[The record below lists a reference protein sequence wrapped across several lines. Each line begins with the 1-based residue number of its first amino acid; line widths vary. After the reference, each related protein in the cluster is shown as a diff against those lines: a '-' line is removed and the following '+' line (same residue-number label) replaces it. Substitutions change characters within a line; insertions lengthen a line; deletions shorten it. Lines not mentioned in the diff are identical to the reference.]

1 MRNATDQESKSKTF
15 DIQTTRCINS
25 YSLYYFPAI
34 SYDLE
39 VVQCSHKEDPLNFFF
54 DFFRFRRV
62 CARQDL
68 KLLTAALFGTPHTP
82 FKHLQVVRIQVLLTR
97 ILQINPPNILLWW
110 IEFLTFQDFVSC
122 SSVLKNRKI
131 YPRFDC
137 WTVTLSWV
145 WTQ

>member
-54 DFFRFRRV
+54 DFGV
-62 CARQDL
+62 KMANEGCVHAR
-68 KLLTAALFGTPHTP
+68 
-82 FKHLQVVRIQVLLTR
+82 I
-97 ILQINPPNILLWW
+97 
-110 IEFLTFQDFVSC
+110 
-122 SSVLKNRKI
+122 
-131 YPRFDC
+131 
-137 WTVTLSWV
+137 
-145 WTQ
+145 